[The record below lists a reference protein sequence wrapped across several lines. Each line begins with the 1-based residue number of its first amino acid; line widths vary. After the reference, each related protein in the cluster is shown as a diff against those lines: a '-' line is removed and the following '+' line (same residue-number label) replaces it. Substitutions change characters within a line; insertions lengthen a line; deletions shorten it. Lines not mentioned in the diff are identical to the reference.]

1 MNFGNA
7 NPQHL
12 LRMEKY
18 IEILKSKAVYM
29 GLKSVVS
36 LPEHVKM
43 DSWDEAV
50 KITDNTASNTHK
62 GFKKRNEIIIV
73 SSEPIKSLKIEL

>member
-18 IEILKSKAVYM
+18 IEILKSKAREL

-36 LPEHVKM
+36 LPVVVKN
-43 DSWDEAV
+43 DAWDTAV
-50 KITDNTASNTHK
+50 KITDNIASNTHK

-73 SSEPIKSLKIEL
+73 SSEPIKSLKIEY